1 MKSVFKFSNVCDH
14 DPPTL
19 QTDAMSWQYRDLH

>member
-1 MKSVFKFSNVCDH
+1 MKLLSDYPSVCDH

-19 QTDAMSWQYRDLH
+19 QPSRQTTFL